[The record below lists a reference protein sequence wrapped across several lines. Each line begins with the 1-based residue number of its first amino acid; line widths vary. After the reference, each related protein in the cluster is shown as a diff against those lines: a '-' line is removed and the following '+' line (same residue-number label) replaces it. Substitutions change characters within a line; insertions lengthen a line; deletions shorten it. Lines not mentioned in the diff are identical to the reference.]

1 MIQLGQRLFA
11 ATYAA
16 SGATYMKQYILKNRL
31 FIRNFYCARF
41 SSPKSHRDN
50 LISRMALLSG
60 FSTENVVQPF
70 QKDGRSITDI
80 QKRIL
85 CVVKDGAANKAG
97 DGG

>member
-1 MIQLGQRLFA
+1 
-11 ATYAA
+11 
-16 SGATYMKQYILKNRL
+16 
-31 FIRNFYCARF
+31 
-41 SSPKSHRDN
+41 
-50 LISRMALLSG
+50 MALLSG